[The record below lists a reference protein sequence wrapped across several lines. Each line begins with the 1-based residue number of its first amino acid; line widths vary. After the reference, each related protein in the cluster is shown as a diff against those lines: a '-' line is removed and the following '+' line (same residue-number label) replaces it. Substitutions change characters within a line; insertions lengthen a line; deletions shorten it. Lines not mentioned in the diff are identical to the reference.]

1 MTRRQIWRSSPAQAQ
16 PAGSRGQAEHA
27 LEANADG
34 KSGKPNSL
42 ALHSSGRPPFVPPA
56 RPAPLILLPTRPR
69 RSARRIVP
77 LRARRRRR
85 RKMHSPVCRR
95 PPCTRD
101 AHGLARPRA
110 RPRAWCGCKRCLRSP
125 WGLLRPCASRAAL
138 CASWLAT
145 AGWATSS
152 RARARGLCGACLSA
166 LGDNKCAVGSLC
178 PCGCRLP
185 RVRGGGAA
193 GMEGGGGLPDLVWTC
208 SIISVSLT
216 F

>member
-152 RARARGLCGACLSA
+152 RARARASAGRASLLWGTTSA
-166 LGDNKCAVGSLC
+166 LLAACALAGVD
-178 PCGCRLP
+178 CRACEAAGP
-185 RVRGGGAA
+185 QGWGGGRGGG
-193 GMEGGGGLPDLVWTC
+193 GGGGGALPYFIWDL
-208 SIISVSLT
+208 
-216 F
+216 